1 MQLLLLRKTLK
12 YLVCLTVHNIYS
24 DIYCPTIFPFLLT
37 SFFFISSVLACVSP
51 FFLPVHHNFFP
62 SSLYSAL
69 VTASFL
75 PADPKAQQSPKLE
88 IQTLSTATEYSLV
101 ILLLLESKIYLFS
114 SVSAHMYT
122 YMIYIQEK

>member
-12 YLVCLTVHNIYS
+12 YLVCLTVCS

-69 VTASFL
+69 ITASFL
-75 PADPKAQQSPKLE
+75 PADPKVQQSPKLE